1 MRHLF
6 EPEGG
11 ELMGS
16 HTEVLLPSHTHTHT
30 EVTTGVMEY
39 VDKAQ
44 LWEAVSVKL
53 RVWGGER

>member
-1 MRHLF
+1 
-6 EPEGG
+6 
-11 ELMGS
+11 MGS

-30 EVTTGVMEY
+30 EATTGVMEY

-53 RVWGGER
+53 TVWGGER